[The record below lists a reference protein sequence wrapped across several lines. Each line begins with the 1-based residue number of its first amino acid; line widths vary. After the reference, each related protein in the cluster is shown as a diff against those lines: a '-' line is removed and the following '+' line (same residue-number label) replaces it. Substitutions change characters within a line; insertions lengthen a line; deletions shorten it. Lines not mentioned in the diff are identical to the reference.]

1 VEKINIRRVI
11 VTILNLAYFRKMNGL
26 SQSEVANKLN
36 ITRQAVSQW
45 ETKKSSPDIDKILDL
60 AKLYNVDV
68 KELLSSPF
76 LFEQYL

>member
-1 VEKINIRRVI
+1 

>member
-1 VEKINIRRVI
+1 MEKINIRRVI

-68 KELLSSPF
+68 KELLS
-76 LFEQYL
+76 LKK

>member
-1 VEKINIRRVI
+1 MEKINIRRVI